1 MGIIER
7 AHIYSGNVTGVS
19 VYWRNIYNNFIG
31 RMEQRQMEYLP
42 IYKPI
47 YSRGSCMEIINMLIF
62 IQVIYQVSQ
71 LIGGVFTMNSWG
83 MHWHQLNNS
92 RWSIQSK
99 ITSLATLSNYLLSGR
114 IRLFTEPTIP
124 GTKC

>member
-42 IYKPI
+42 IYRPI

-71 LIGGVFTMNSWG
+71 LIGVGGIFTTTSWG
-83 MHWHQLNNS
+83 ILWHLWNKG
-92 RWSIQSK
+92 RWT
-99 ITSLATLSNYLLSGR
+99 TSLSTATGLSTAG
-114 IRLFTEPTIP
+114 EAAW
-124 GTKC
+124 K